1 MYDSLIYLI
10 NQFLNDIPHSTEA
23 LKVAIQNP
31 SIKSLAIK
39 QLAEMNELVDSQ
51 AAALEMFQYAVDQ
64 EDSDPQTWKVFN
76 LFSLF

>member
-31 SIKSLAIK
+31 SIKPLAIK

-64 EDSDPQTWKVFN
+64 EDSDPQTWKVYFYC
-76 LFSLF
+76 LF

>member
-1 MYDSLIYLI
+1 M
-10 NQFLNDIPHSTEA
+10 NDIPHSTKA

-31 SIKSLAIK
+31 SIKPLAIK

-64 EDSDPQTWKVFN
+64 EDSDPQTWKVYFY
-76 LFSLF
+76 SLF